1 MATRI
6 LLVRHGLSSFNLEGR
21 IQGRE
26 DASKLSDP
34 GMQQARQLGQA
45 LRDVPLTAAFCSP
58 LQRARLTAELALQEQ
73 GQGLSATIT
82 DQLLEIDLTPWSG
95 LARAELAQAD
105 PQQELNWRQA
115 PAELQ
120 LQRADGSSY
129 YPVRE
134 LRQQAEAFWQ
144 ELQQRFPADEDH
156 SVLVVAHNGILR
168 CLLLAALGLPAEH
181 FNRYRI
187 NNASLSV
194 LNLRPG
200 GQVQI

>member
-34 GMQQARQLGQA
+34 GQEQARQVGHA
-45 LRDVPLTAAFCSP
+45 LRDIPLTAAFCSP
-58 LQRARLTAELALQEQ
+58 LQRAQLTAELALQEQ
-73 GQGLSATIT
+73 GQGLRATST
-82 DQLLEIDLTPWSG
+82 EQLLEIDLSPWSG
-95 LARAELAQAD
+95 LARGEVAQKD
-105 PQQELNWRQA
+105 PKQELNWRQA

-144 ELQQRFPADEDH
+144 ELLQRLWRWRM
-156 SVLVVAHNGILR
+156 VMLR
-168 CLLLAALGLPAEH
+168 
-181 FNRYRI
+181 
-187 NNASLSV
+187 
-194 LNLRPG
+194 
-200 GQVQI
+200 